1 MFYKKNSWRT
11 DSKTEHSKI
20 GFRNDDHRLRDCW
33 MYIFISWWNL
43 RVKLPNFPEKSCSG
57 YLTRKTTQLSASLN
71 CKAPAGCHIH
81 GAWCHFI
88 SGTTLLGTRAFFHV
102 QNVYVKNYVHVDLTG
117 LASVK
122 IDLLSAKLSDSRA
135 SSCCFT
141 ARGRPLARGLCVQHW
156 STLDS
161 VWSISCG
168 ASLVVTW

>member
-1 MFYKKNSWRT
+1 M
-11 DSKTEHSKI
+11 EP
-20 GFRNDDHRLRDCW
+20 NDDHRLRDCW
-33 MYIFISWWNL
+33 MYILMNHGEISGWNCPTSL
-43 RVKLPNFPEKSCSG
+43 EKLQLSHTK
-57 YLTRKTTQLSASLN
+57 TQLSASLN

-81 GAWCHFI
+81 GACHVI
-88 SGTTLLGTRAFFHV
+88 SGTSFARQQMAFFHV
-102 QNVYVKNYVHVDLTG
+102 QNVDVKKDFHVDLTG

-141 ARGRPLARGLCVQHW
+141 ARGRPLARGLRVQHR

-168 ASLVVTW
+168 ASLVTW